1 SQYYVAPMGEV
12 VRLALPGLLTHA
24 DARTVRATPQGE
36 QALQGLG
43 PLLGTPTLED
53 RERRVLE
60 RVFEAGPAGLPVV
73 ALTRLRPPLRGILAR
88 LGELEAK
95 GWVATDWEDQDTASR
110 TELHVRRS
118 ILLQGSA
125 ADE

>member
-1 SQYYVAPMGEV
+1 
-12 VRLALPGLLTHA
+12 
-24 DARTVRATPQGE
+24 
-36 QALQGLG
+36 
-43 PLLGTPTLED
+43 LLGTPTLED

-125 ADE
+125 ADESTLQRLIGRSKQRRALLDELESRLSGDDEGWCPV